1 MSLLHQDT
9 PEEIGGPTLGEEYTK
24 GSSHVVWASIAAA
37 VLVTIAIAIYVLAGE
52 KKPPST
58 GDVLQVWARPLHSVT
73 SGVDANGA
81 KMATETFDH
90 VLVFARVTLHNQS
103 DKPLF
108 LHQIMTNA
116 TLGDG
121 PHTSY
126 AATLTDYE
134 RVFLAYPELAALHS
148 KGLTVDAPIS
158 PAWCSRP
165 TRRLLNSRRPRG
177 ILGRRKIPGDLVLS
191 AYGVDHDLKQGGLL
205 AAVEL
210 QRFVQVPVLLLVLLV
225 VRVHIQRIAVFLG
238 VGFLQFQAYG
248 ANGFLL
254 ALAQGEFVII
264 AVAL

>member
-58 GDVLQVWARPLHSVT
+58 GDVLQVWAHPLHSVT

-148 KGLTVDAPIS
+148 KGLPVDATINPGETVEGTFVSSFRITKQQWD
-158 PAWCSRP
+158 ARKD
-165 TRRLLNSRRPRG
+165 LNFTFAFQYQPS
-177 ILGRRKIPGDLVLS
+177 LVLTPHS
-191 AYGVDHDLKQGGLL
+191 AITEQ
-205 AAVEL
+205 
-210 QRFVQVPVLLLVLLV
+210 
-225 VRVHIQRIAVFLG
+225 
-238 VGFLQFQAYG
+238 
-248 ANGFLL
+248 
-254 ALAQGEFVII
+254 
-264 AVAL
+264 